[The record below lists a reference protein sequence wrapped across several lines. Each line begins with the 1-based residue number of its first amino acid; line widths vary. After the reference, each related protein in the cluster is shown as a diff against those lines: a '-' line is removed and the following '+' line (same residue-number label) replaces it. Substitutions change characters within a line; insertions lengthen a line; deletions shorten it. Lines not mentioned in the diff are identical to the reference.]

1 MTNLLDIDD
10 SRTISNPN
18 SHYGAA
24 GHNRLYFHSGTTLP
38 IRPCEFDEDSEEEN
52 DPDWLRCY
60 TERML
65 DEFTDVN
72 DGEKTLMKLWNLFN
86 LKTGLDLHHLIFIFT
101 I

>member
-1 MTNLLDIDD
+1 MVTFV
-10 SRTISNPN
+10 
-18 SHYGAA
+18 A